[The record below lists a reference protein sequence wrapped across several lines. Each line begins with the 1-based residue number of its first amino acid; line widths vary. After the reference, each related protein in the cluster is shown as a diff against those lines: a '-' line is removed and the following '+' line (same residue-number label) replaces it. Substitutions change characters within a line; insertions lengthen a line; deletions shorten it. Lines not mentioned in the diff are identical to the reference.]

1 MNLQLDGRIKAVA
14 DNSIVPSKRQ
24 AEPLW
29 TTWVIYYFSPMGQTV
44 MKGGGGKSLK
54 RETWR
59 SGDVPTL

>member
-1 MNLQLDGRIKAVA
+1 MNLQLDGHIKADA
-14 DNSIVPSKRQ
+14 DNSIVPSKGQ

-44 MKGGGGKSLK
+44 MKGGGESLK